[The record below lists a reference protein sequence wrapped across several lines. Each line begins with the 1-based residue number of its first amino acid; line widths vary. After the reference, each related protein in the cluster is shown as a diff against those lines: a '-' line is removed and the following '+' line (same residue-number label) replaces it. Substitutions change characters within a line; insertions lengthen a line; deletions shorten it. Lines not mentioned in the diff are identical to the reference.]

1 MTCLTCTHGALR
13 DPTDPKRDE
22 ILRKMAKQRLVNCL
36 KSPCR
41 ASFHSLSHKCRQ
53 FAQADEKTA
62 EARRQWAA
70 AQEKR

>member
-13 DPTDPKRDE
+13 DAADPKRDE
-22 ILRKMAKQRLVNCL
+22 ILRRMAKQRLVNCIE
-36 KSPCR
+36 SPYR
-41 ASFHSLSHKCRQ
+41 ATFHRIEHRCNK

-70 AQEKR
+70 AKEPR